1 MDVPTFARGSLTQ
14 YDLVHSDTMTFNDK
28 IANFTPQEQEEL
40 KQFRRTVKKRVSDK
54 YMINVFN
61 FLSNLFLFAGG

>member
-54 YMINVFN
+54 YMINV
-61 FLSNLFLFAGG
+61 LIS